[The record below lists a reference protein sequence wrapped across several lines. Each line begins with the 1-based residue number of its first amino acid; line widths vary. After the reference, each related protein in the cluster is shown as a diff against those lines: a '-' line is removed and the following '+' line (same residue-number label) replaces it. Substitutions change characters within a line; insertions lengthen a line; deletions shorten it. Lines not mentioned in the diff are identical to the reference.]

1 MEEKKNKKILIW
13 LILGSAVLGIIFS
26 ILYLGFEI
34 FIPAASAVCLCL
46 MFLFIIL
53 AAKKYMELFSKRQ
66 MMVIKIIAWIGMIS
80 GLLAAI
86 IQLVLFFKF

>member
-34 FIPAASAVCLCL
+34 FIPAASAVSLSDVSLYYTCCEKIYG
-46 MFLFIIL
+46 II
-53 AAKKYMELFSKRQ
+53 
-66 MMVIKIIAWIGMIS
+66 
-80 GLLAAI
+80 
-86 IQLVLFFKF
+86 